1 MVTNFLVTKNIIILN
16 EKESERGALVFSV
29 WDNNSGQ
36 PAGAGDPDRKH
47 AEVSI
52 RSTINTA
59 EVVDYIYFSS

>member
-36 PAGAGDPDRKH
+36 PAGAGPRH
-47 AEVSI
+47 LARSI
-52 RSTINTA
+52 LNI
-59 EVVDYIYFSS
+59 I